1 VIKLLLLTNIAGFNQ
16 GGYVAYIFKLLS
28 NFDLLWDLQKPY
40 EPAFFKIIFAL
51 VWDHFSNLSWFGRGP
66 TSGDHAN

>member
-1 VIKLLLLTNIAGFNQ
+1 MIKLLLLTNITGFNL

-40 EPAFFKIIFAL
+40 EPVFFKIIFAL
-51 VWDHFSNLSWFGRGP
+51 VWGHFSNLSWFGRGP